1 MEAHPKEIRYYVTEE
16 DVSPFLVCGQSKSY
30 REFLL
35 ENLQDEAHAA
45 GYLTVALTEEDAD
58 AAFLKQ
64 LMQSTIDDVIEARSI
79 DGMVSPEVNALRDR
93 FATAQTNG
101 SDIQVFARLL
111 DALGF
116 QLTIVPKSGD

>member
-1 MEAHPKEIRYYVTEE
+1 MEAQPKEIRYYVTGE

-45 GYLTVALTEEDAD
+45 GYLTVALTEENAD

-64 LMQSTIDDVIEARSI
+64 LMQSAIDDVIEAQSI
-79 DGMVSPEVNALRDR
+79 DGMVLPEVNALRDR
-93 FATAQTNG
+93 FATAQAKDRRFNLVRADR
-101 SDIQVFARLL
+101 SLKRLGNVVRL
-111 DALGF
+111 HGR
-116 QLTIVPKSGD
+116 